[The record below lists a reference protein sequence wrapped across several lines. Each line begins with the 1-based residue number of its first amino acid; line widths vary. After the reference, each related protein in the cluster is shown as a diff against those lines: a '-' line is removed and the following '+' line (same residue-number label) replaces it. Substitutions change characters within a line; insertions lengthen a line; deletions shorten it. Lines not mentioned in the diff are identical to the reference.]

1 MSSHNSP
8 DTSRQT
14 RDDEM
19 DLSQYE
25 YPPGL
30 MPDSEHEYDCIDAG
44 GEVTIYE
51 IDALSET
58 RIKSDI
64 HMPVMR

>member
-1 MSSHNSP
+1 MNPNSP
-8 DTSRQT
+8 PKSREP

-19 DLSQYE
+19 HPSQYE
-25 YPPGL
+25 HPPGL
-30 MPDSEHEYDCIDAG
+30 MPDAQPEYDCINAG

-58 RIKSDI
+58 RIKSDV
-64 HMPVMR
+64 HVPVMR

>member
-8 DTSRQT
+8 TKSREP

-19 DLSQYE
+19 HPEEYE

-30 MPDSEHEYDCIDAG
+30 MPQSGHEYDCINACE
-44 GEVTIYE
+44 EVTIYQ
-51 IDALSET
+51 IDDLANT

-64 HMPVMR
+64 HVPVMR